1 MTKPLYGGTRSRYL
15 QNQYTPVT
23 LKDLVRKAA
32 DTIWKGKSYHKT
44 AISNLCDAVEIL
56 NNPILNDIKTEDID
70 NYIKVLSDCV
80 KPSTVNRKLS
90 NLHTLLK
97 FGRDRGWLEKLPK
110 FTWQRED
117 NERIR
122 WLSKE
127 EETKLLEIMGRISPE
142 YAAFCEILI
151 HTGMRRD
158 ELRTLQRDQIDGD
171 YLRLWKTKT
180 KTARSVPLTPRAKEL
195 VNQYV
200 PFSIELSP
208 FRTAWLKCKKE
219 MGLEQDPNFVLHML
233 RHTTATRLLDT
244 TGNIAVVQKM
254 LGHKKIATT
263 MRYAHISDDSLLDA
277 IRLTA
282 EKHSQTLATT

>member
-1 MTKPLYGGTRSRYL
+1 MTKPLYGGTRSRF
-15 QNQYTPVT
+15 QQTQTVPVT
-23 LKDLVRKAA
+23 LKDLVRVAA
-32 DTIWKGKSYHKT
+32 DTIWKGKSYHST
-44 AISNLCDAVEIL
+44 AISNLCDAVDIL
-56 NNPILNDIKTEDID
+56 GNPVLNEIKTEHID
-70 NYIKVLSDCV
+70 NYIKVLAHGV
-80 KPSTVNRKLS
+80 KNSTINRKLS

-97 FGRDRGWLEKLPK
+97 FGYDREWVAKLPK
-110 FTWQRED
+110 FSWQAED

-122 WLSKE
+122 WLTKD
-127 EETKLLEIMGRISPE
+127 EETQLLTLMGRIDPS
-142 YAAFCEILI
+142 YAAFCELLI

-158 ELRTLQRDQIDGD
+158 ELRTMEREQIDGD

-180 KTARSVPLTPRAKEL
+180 KKARSVPLTPRAKEL

-200 PFSIELSP
+200 PFKIELSP
-208 FRTAWLKCKKE
+208 FRTAWLRVKKE
-219 MGLEQDPNFVLHML
+219 MGLENDPNFVLHML

-282 EKHSQTLATT
+282 EKHSTHPVTP